1 MEISIER
8 VKDELYNISG
18 DVQIYYVPDEDEFID
33 DLEYDQGNYDGR
45 VIPLPQAQDINNYR
59 MMEDFI
65 EDRVTGEAREWL
77 RNAIRG
83 KGAFHRFR
91 VTCERFGLLRD
102 WYDYEEA
109 CYQDIAIYWCEENG
123 IVYYVEKE
131 MEKPEE
137 KEPVRLKD
145 EKVRIVPVNEK
156 NAYVLQYMVIEFR
169 RDLASYKDTQ
179 PDMDLESARAEIEWY
194 VSKRYP
200 VFAASISGNYVGYA
214 VCKIEDDVV
223 WLESIYVKKDYR
235 RKGIATRLIQ
245 EAEKVAEEHGNE
257 TLYINIHPNNQRVI
271 GLLKKNGYDVL
282 NLIEV
287 RKQYQGEKTST
298 EYHIGDNDFRY

>member
-1 MEISIER
+1 MQISVER
-8 VKDELYNISG
+8 VKDELYNVSQ
-18 DVQIYYVPDEDEFID
+18 DTRVFYLPDEDSFIYD
-33 DLEYDQGNYDGR
+33 SDAEYGNYDGFM
-45 VIPLPQAQDINNYR
+45 IPLPDHYDINSYR

-77 RNAIRG
+77 RNAIKG

-109 CYQDIAIYWCEENG
+109 CFQDIAIYWCEENG
-123 IVYYVEKE
+123 IEYFTEKE
-131 MEKPEE
+131 VETVEE
-137 KEPVRLKD
+137 REPVRIKD

-169 RDLASYKDTQ
+169 KELAAMKDTQ
-179 PDMDLESARAEIEWY
+179 PDMDLESAGAELDWY
-194 VSKRYP
+194 LSRHYP
-200 VFAASISGNYVGYA
+200 MFAASISGNYVGYA
-214 VCKIEDDVV
+214 VCKVEDDVV

-235 RKGIATRLIQ
+235 RRGIATRLLK
-245 EAEKVAEEHGNE
+245 EAEKVGEEHGNE
-257 TLYINIHPNNQRVI
+257 TLYVNIHPNNDRVI
-271 GLLKKNGYDVL
+271 GLLQKNGYDVL

-287 RKQYQGEKTST
+287 RKKYQGETAET
-298 EYHIGDNDFRY
+298 QYRIGDHDYKY